1 VRVLWV
7 LIGEW
12 ESRQRGRSVGNNGNE
27 HGGLYCGLVGK
38 LAQGKM
44 WCAWLTVKGF
54 EMPRGKTAPGL
65 GGLEFFER
73 ASWIRTRSLM
83 RCL

>member
-1 VRVLWV
+1 MLWV

-12 ESRQRGRSVGNNGNE
+12 ESRQRGRSIGNNRNE
-27 HGGLYCGLVGK
+27 HGGLYCGRVGK

-44 WCAWLTVKGF
+44 WCAWLTVKGLNAKGAR
-54 EMPRGKTAPGL
+54 PLLGL

-73 ASWIRTRSLM
+73 ASWIRTRSFM